1 MRIILFFL
9 AILFFCQTSIAQ
21 ITINMEHKDDGSIEL
36 YATNPE
42 KVPYTILIDV
52 TEHTNLLPI
61 GSSGLVV
68 ARPGRSKVSTLKR
81 RTEGQSTNLRY
92 TYSYIGGD
100 YFAKS
105 KGKPIYLIPLPE
117 GTIATGIRMTHIQNR
132 LQPEEENTDYVGIS
146 FRFDLPTQILAPRKG
161 VVTAV
166 SMEQYDEQQN
176 LDFDSSE
183 NYIELFHEDGSLTK
197 IMVLRAGSQKVKVG
211 QVVFPGDILAD
222 SAGEE
227 YNSGL
232 HVRLVNMK
240 PVKDGTNKLK
250 YLHEPMTFISEEGE
264 SDFPEMQKVAVIY
277 PEEIVTAEMSKK
289 ELKAYK
295 ANEPD

>member
-1 MRIILFFL
+1 
-9 AILFFCQTSIAQ
+9 
-21 ITINMEHKDDGSIEL
+21 MEHKDDGSIEL

>member
-1 MRIILFFL
+1 M
-9 AILFFCQTSIAQ
+9 
-21 ITINMEHKDDGSIEL
+21 
-36 YATNPE
+36 
-42 KVPYTILIDV
+42 
-52 TEHTNLLPI
+52 
-61 GSSGLVV
+61 V

-92 TYSYIGGD
+92 TYSFIRGD

-105 KGKPIYLIPLPE
+105 KGEPVYLIPLPE

-132 LQPEEENTDYVGIS
+132 LKPKEENTDYVGIS
-146 FRFDLPTQILAPRKG
+146 FRFDLPTEILAPRKG
-161 VVTAV
+161 VVTAI

-197 IMVLRAGSQKVKVG
+197 IMVLRPGSQKVKIG
-211 QVVFPGDILAD
+211 QVVFPGDVLAD

-250 YLHEPMTFISEEGE
+250 YLHEPMKFISGGGE